1 MKKVILIC
9 NAGISNSL
17 LVKHIQEATKEKNIQ
32 LDVSSTPV
40 LSCKDKV
47 ENIDLVLLAPQVA
60 HKLEEIKSITKKDNV
75 EVINTNDYANGDG
88 YAILNHILSV
98 LDEK

>member
-17 LVKHIQEATKEKNIQ
+17 LVKHIKEAIKEKNIQ
-32 LDVSSTPV
+32 LDISSTPI
-40 LSCKDKV
+40 LDCKNKV

-75 EVINTNDYANGDG
+75 EIINANDYANVDG
-88 YAILNHILSV
+88 YAILSTIL
-98 LDEK
+98 DRINEK